1 MNRTALLAL
10 DTSTEFCSVALGVAY
25 DDASA
30 SAFAALHVRHEKT
43 GSVSSA
49 RLLPAVA
56 EVLAEAGLR
65 LAECSAI
72 AFGAGPGS
80 FTGLRTATGAAQ
92 GLAFGGGLP
101 VVPVNTLM
109 ACAEAARDTDPD
121 ADRVLVAMDARMD
134 EAYWALYEWSA
145 TAGEWTVLS
154 APALAR
160 PEAIAAPVQPFTLAG
175 NAYGAFGER
184 LHAAASARVIDAQAL
199 PHAGP
204 VATLGLRA
212 WRRGEALAPALA
224 APDYIRNKVA
234 QTTAER
240 EAARAEPT

>member
-30 SAFAALHVRHEKT
+30 FASLHVRHEKT

-56 EVLAEAGLR
+56 EVLAQAGLR
-65 LAECSAI
+65 LDACSAI

-80 FTGLRTATGAAQ
+80 FTGLRTATGATQ

-109 ACAEAARDTDPD
+109 ACAEAARNTDPG

-134 EAYWALYEWSA
+134 EAYWALYEWSVA
-145 TAGEWTVLS
+145 AGEWTVLS
-154 APALAR
+154 APSLAR
-160 PEAIAAPVQPFTLAG
+160 PEAISAPAQPFTLAG
-175 NAYGAFGER
+175 NAHGVFGER
-184 LHAAASARVIDAQAL
+184 LHAAASARVIDTQAL

-204 VATLGLRA
+204 VAALGLRA
-212 WRRGEALAPALA
+212 WRRGEAVAPALA

-240 EAARAEPT
+240 EAARAEQT